1 MINVDL
7 NKNSIILQ
15 WYDKNKDFKERR
27 VDKISLIPV
36 KRVKEDEPYI
46 KEVTDVY
53 TNKKYYVKKH
63 YHYNTPELTIPYK
76 INTNKEGR
84 PYYDYQ
90 LATKLVYFEKIINKG
105 ITFPKHMYYD
115 IETTSL
121 DPKDGVITSVVFIDE
136 NDNVKVFVNDDGDE
150 KRMLKKIANF
160 LIDNNVMSL
169 IGFNNKKFDD
179 EYLRYRMSINQIS
192 YNPINSCN
200 IDIMQMCNKL
210 FVNGSLASIAKQ
222 LGVIEK
228 IELESNPVKLFYDGD
243 FDTLV
248 EYNIRDVEVTKAI
261 SEKMNILPFV
271 QALWELSWC
280 DFRNL
285 NANSRLNDCYFNK
298 RMWEDNLMVSRVD
311 LKYKGS
317 FSGGA
322 NFFYDGDKY
331 V

>member
-1 MINVDL
+1 MINVIN
-7 NKNSIILQ
+7 NKNSIVLQ
-15 WYDKNKDFKERR
+15 WYDKSENFKERR

-36 KRVKEDEPYI
+36 RRVKEDEPYL
-46 KEVTDVY
+46 KKVKDVY
-53 TNKKYYVKKH
+53 TNKDYYVKLNYDYK
-63 YHYNTPELTIPYK
+63 TPSLTIPFK
-76 INTNKEGR
+76 INTNKENK
-84 PYYDYQ
+84 PYYDYN
-90 LATKLVYFEKIINKG
+90 LGTKLIFFKDIIDNG
-105 ITFPKHMYYD
+105 ITFPKYMYYD

-136 NDNVKVFVNDDGDE
+136 YDNIKVFVNDDGDE
-150 KRMLKKIANF
+150 KRMLEEIYYF
-160 LIDNNVMSL
+160 LYDNDVMSL

-179 EYLRYRMSINQIS
+179 EYLRYRMNINQIP
-192 YNPINSCN
+192 YNPIKSCN

-210 FVNGSLASIAKQ
+210 FVSGSLASIAKQ

-228 IELESNPVKLFYDGD
+228 IELETNPMKLFYDGD

-298 RMWEDNLMVSRVD
+298 RMWEDNLMVSYAD
-311 LKYKGS
+311 LKYKGE
-317 FSGGA
+317 FGGGF
-322 NFFYDGDKY
+322 NYFKGDD
-331 V
+331 